1 MKINS
6 VYLVSRLIKS
16 GPTNQALNLLS
27 GFDKKRVNAVIVTL
41 SEEDSFSSMHKE
53 FIEKGIEVV
62 QLKRKKWNLF
72 FALFDVVRLVK
83 ERNIQLV
90 HSSGLRPDIL
100 NILLWNQNVKKCTTQ
115 RCDPKDILNF
125 YSSTIVSF
133 IYVLVIRRFH
143 RIIACSEAL
152 SRILYEKYNLK
163 TTFVCNGVDTTI
175 YYPLSR
181 DEKIALRNKYNIP
194 DEKRI
199 YVVLGS
205 LIHRKNVLHII
216 KSFHLIHND
225 DVHLLIVGGGP
236 LQKELEEK
244 AAGLN
249 ITFTGN
255 VAIPLPYIQMSDI
268 MISASLAEGLPNSVL
283 EGLACGLPILFSDIT
298 PHQEIY
304 CRDTAIGELFSNDKV
319 EYLVEAVQ
327 KTFKWDLEEKKRIV
341 RDMVETNFSKY
352 VTARAYE
359 DQYISLISE

>member
-1 MKINS
+1 M
-6 VYLVSRLIKS
+6 
-16 GPTNQALNLLS
+16 
-27 GFDKKRVNAVIVTL
+27 
-41 SEEDSFSSMHKE
+41 
-53 FIEKGIEVV
+53 
-62 QLKRKKWNLF
+62 
-72 FALFDVVRLVK
+72 FDVVKLVK

-133 IYVLVIRRFH
+133 IYVLVVRRFH

-152 SRILYEKYNLK
+152 SRILHEKYNLK
-163 TTFVCNGVDTTI
+163 TTFVRNGVDTTI

-181 DEKIALRNKYNIP
+181 DEKIALRSKYNIP

-236 LQKELEEK
+236 LQKSWK
-244 AAGLN
+244 KK
-249 ITFTGN
+249 
-255 VAIPLPYIQMSDI
+255 PLD
-268 MISASLAEGLPNSVL
+268 
-283 EGLACGLPILFSDIT
+283 
-298 PHQEIY
+298 
-304 CRDTAIGELFSNDKV
+304 
-319 EYLVEAVQ
+319 
-327 KTFKWDLEEKKRIV
+327 
-341 RDMVETNFSKY
+341 
-352 VTARAYE
+352 
-359 DQYISLISE
+359 